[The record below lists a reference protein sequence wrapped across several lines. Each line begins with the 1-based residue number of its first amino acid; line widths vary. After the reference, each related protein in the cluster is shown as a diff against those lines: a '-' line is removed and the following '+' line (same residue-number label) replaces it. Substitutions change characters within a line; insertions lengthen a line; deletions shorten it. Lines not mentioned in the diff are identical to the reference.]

1 MAAPALSPAPCRH
14 RAEGLHREG
23 QEVAPAAR
31 TSPLSLAPAPWEGW
45 AGPQAQRRGPG
56 GAATPGAPGPSARG
70 GGGRLHF
77 PASSAPPP
85 GGTGLGKR
93 RFPAGAAAAHGGVVW
108 GLHLPAGSAPRG
120 SRRESRGGAAVRAG
134 TGSPRGRR
142 PRLRAA
148 RASGGALTLRVCLVA
163 CLRCSR
169 SACPSLAGKMAAV
182 RRARSYS
189 RCVVRF
195 SDRELC

>member
-1 MAAPALSPAPCRH
+1 M
-14 RAEGLHREG
+14 
-23 QEVAPAAR
+23 
-31 TSPLSLAPAPWEGW
+31 
-45 AGPQAQRRGPG
+45 
-56 GAATPGAPGPSARG
+56 
-70 GGGRLHF
+70 GGRPRGSDIAAFARLPHRSSGDVPGLKQSTG
-77 PASSAPPP
+77 PAGSRRRPPGPPP
-85 GGTGLGKR
+85 GRTTLPGSLCSAAGRGRAGEAPLPSR
-93 RFPAGAAAAHGGVVW
+93 RARSPRACRPRTTFPSRQRAAA
-108 GLHLPAGSAPRG
+108 LQQN
-120 SRRESRGGAAVRAG
+120 RRCGAAVHAG
-134 TGSPRGRR
+134 TSSPRGRR

>member
-1 MAAPALSPAPCRH
+1 MESRPRASDIAAFRWLPHRSSGDVLGQASSRAAAPA
-14 RAEGLHREG
+14 AEGPDR
-23 QEVAPAAR
+23 AP
-31 TSPLSLAPAPWEGW
+31 TP
-45 AGPQAQRRGPG
+45 RGAVCRDPRPG
-56 GAATPGAPGPSARG
+56 G
-70 GGGRLHF
+70 LHF
-77 PASSAPPP
+77 PAASAPPL
-85 GGTGLGKR
+85 GRGRTGEAPLRSR
-93 RFPAGAAAAHGGVVW
+93 RAR
-108 GLHLPAGSAPRG
+108 SPRG
-120 SRRESRGGAAVRAG
+120 CRPGTTSPSRQRAAVPEQDRRCGAAVHAG
-134 TGSPRGRR
+134 TSSPRGRR